1 VSAILGRGR
10 HLNALL
16 ITVLALVAALLVG
29 AVIIVLSEEEVV
41 GAWGNFLSDPAHA
54 IDASWDAVYGAY
66 SALLAGSIGS
76 PRQIVEAI
84 ASGDG
89 AQIRSAFAP
98 LGESIVAATPLMLA
112 GLGIALGFRAGL
124 FNIGGEGQLLMGG
137 VFAVF
142 VGFSLTGLPA
152 VIHLPL
158 ALVAAIVG
166 GGLWGLIPGWLK
178 ARTGAHEVITTIMLN
193 QIAIQLTLYL
203 LSTTAFQRPGR
214 NDPVSKMIEPSAQIP
229 GFTGILRVHAG
240 ILIAL
245 AMVWVVH
252 WLLFRSTLGFQF
264 RAVGHNPD
272 AARTAGIGVQSSTV
286 LVLAIAG
293 ALAGLGG
300 GVQMLGLQ
308 RSLTPGFS
316 GGIGFDAITVA
327 LLGRSSPIGTMLAA
341 LLFGVLKAG
350 SLRMQGATGTAPDLI
365 IVLQALI
372 VLFIAAP
379 ALVRAMFRLR
389 ERHVAVE
396 PATTPGW
403 SA

>member
-1 VSAILGRGR
+1 M
-10 HLNALL
+10 L
-16 ITVLALVAALLVG
+16 ITVLAFVAALLVG
-29 AVIIVLSEEEVV
+29 AVIIVLSEEALLA
-41 GAWGNFLSDPAHA
+41 AWGSFLSDPLNA

-76 PRQIVEAI
+76 PLQIVDAV

-89 AQIRSAFAP
+89 ARIRSALAP
-98 LGESIVAATPLMLA
+98 LGETIVAATPLMLA

-142 VGFSLTGLPA
+142 VGFGLTGLPA
-152 VIHLPL
+152 VVHLPL
-158 ALVAAIVG
+158 ALIAAVVG
-166 GGLWGLIPGWLK
+166 GGLWGSIPGWLK

-214 NDPVSKMIEPSAQIP
+214 SDPVSKMIEPSAQLP
-229 GFTGILRVHAG
+229 GFTGILRLHAG

-245 AMVWVVH
+245 GMVWVVH
-252 WLLFRSTLGFQF
+252 WLLFRSTLGFRF
-264 RAVGHNPD
+264 RAVGLNPE
-272 AARTAGIGVQSSTV
+272 AARTAGIRVGRSTI
-286 LVLAIAG
+286 LVLAISG

-372 VLFIAAP
+372 VLFVAAP
-379 ALVRAMFRLR
+379 ALVRATFRLR
-389 ERHVAVE
+389 DRHVAADPA
-396 PATTPGW
+396 PATGW
-403 SA
+403 SV